1 MLTNTIIPTTR
12 ADRRERR
19 SGSLINLARS
29 VVLRALDRVQI
40 GALKVQEGDT
50 EFYFGDRSAPAELCA
65 SVRINDPRFYR
76 SVAWGGTLGAGE
88 AYIDGWWTSDDV
100 TTLIRILIRNEGA
113 FSELNGILTR
123 LSAAVQRG
131 WHALHRNTRHGS
143 RRNIAAHYDLSND
156 FYRLFLD
163 ETMTYSC
170 GIFEQPDSTLREASV
185 AKLDRICRKLNLS
198 PDDHV
203 IEIGTG
209 WGSFAIHAAREYG
222 CRVTTTTIS
231 EQQFGLA
238 QHHVVE
244 AGLTGR
250 VTVLR
255 KDYRD
260 LEGEY
265 DKLVSIEMIEAV
277 GWRYYDTYF
286 RKCCELLKPDGMAC
300 IQAITIAD
308 RYFEESKRSVDFV
321 KRYIFPGTCI
331 PAIGAMANSVARAT
345 DLTVAH
351 LEDITPH
358 YATTL
363 RSWYER
369 FRANLP
375 EVRELGF
382 SEEFIRMWEYYLCYC
397 EAGFR
402 ERTIGDV
409 QMLLVK
415 PGFRGDTPLSVI

>member
-1 MLTNTIIPTTR
+1 MLTKTIIPTTQ
-12 ADRRERR
+12 ADRRGRR
-19 SGSLINLARS
+19 TGVLDGLARR
-29 VVLRALDRVQI
+29 VVLRALERVQV
-40 GALKVQEGDT
+40 GTLRVEEGDESL
-50 EFYFGDRSAPAELCA
+50 EFGGRSGQEELRA
-65 SVRINDPRFYR
+65 TVRVSDARFYR
-76 SVAWGGTLGAGE
+76 AVAWGGTLGAGE
-88 AYIDGWWTSDDV
+88 AYIDGWWTSNNL
-100 TTLIRILIRNEGA
+100 TTLIQILIRNEDA
-113 FSELNGILTR
+113 FSGLNGMFTR
-123 LSAAVQRG
+123 LSAATQRG
-131 WHALHRNTRHGS
+131 WHALRRNTRKGS

-170 GIFEQPDSTLREASV
+170 GIFEQPDSTLHDASV

-198 PDDHV
+198 SDDHV

-209 WGSFAIHAAREYG
+209 WGGFAIHAAREYG

-231 EQQFGLA
+231 QQQFQLA
-238 QHHVVE
+238 QKRIAE
-244 AGLTGR
+244 AGLTDR

-255 KDYRD
+255 NDYRD
-260 LEGEY
+260 LEGQY

-286 RKCCELLKPDGMAC
+286 RKCSELLKPHGLAC

-308 RYFEESKRSVDFV
+308 RYYEESKRSVDFI
-321 KRYIFPGTCI
+321 KRYIFPGSCI
-331 PAIGAMANSVARAT
+331 PSIGAMAGSVARAT
-345 DLTVAH
+345 ELTIAH

-358 YATTL
+358 CATTL

-369 FRANLP
+369 FRANSRD
-375 EVRELGF
+375 VRELGF
-382 SEEFIRMWEYYLCYC
+382 PDAFIRMWEYYLRYC

-402 ERTIGDV
+402 ERTIADV

-415 PGFRGDTPLSVI
+415 PGFRSDTPLSVI